1 MLDTSDSLYRLFHR
15 AFHLIVHQMMYRTN
29 HHHHGGQGQLQ
40 ILSFLDE
47 QGAMKQKI
55 LADHMGIRE
64 ASLSESL
71 AKLGAQGFISR
82 TKDETD
88 RRVSSVAITETG
100 RLFLSERTEH
110 VTKEAS
116 DLFSPLT
123 QEEQL
128 LLESLMIKLIESWEV
143 EADSESDHRSRHSLW
158 RGERHR
164 GHHHE

>member
-1 MLDTSDSLYRLFHR
+1 MNTSDSLYRLFHS
-15 AFHLIVHQMMYRTN
+15 AFHLIVRQMMYRTS
-29 HHHHGGQGQLQ
+29 HHHGGQGQLQ

-47 QGAMKQKI
+47 QGAMKQKL
-55 LADHMGIRE
+55 LAGHLGIRE

-71 AKLGAQGFISR
+71 VKLEAQGLISR

-88 RRVSSVAITETG
+88 RRVLSVAITETG
-100 RLFLSERTEH
+100 RLFLSERTKH
-110 VTKEAS
+110 VTKEAN

-123 QEEQL
+123 QEEQQQ
-128 LLESLMIKLIESWEV
+128 LETLMAKLVESWEA
-143 EADSESDHRSRHSLW
+143 EAALDSEPRIRHSQR